1 MQRGQNVET
10 QIHECITHAHAQTGS
25 MTLKQVFAFT
35 GSITKNGSMKWP
47 KIKAILIHHHEPFSR
62 MRYQK
67 VSSGMFAFQT
77 TKYCA
82 NSV

>member
-1 MQRGQNVET
+1 
-10 QIHECITHAHAQTGS
+10 
-25 MTLKQVFAFT
+25 MTLKQVFTFT
-35 GSITKNGSMKWP
+35 GSITKNGSMKCP
-47 KIKAILIHHHEPFSR
+47 KIRTRLNHHHEPFSR
-62 MRYQK
+62 MRYQN